1 MGVEGYIQDSGS
13 AILGMNGS
21 AGGDFSLSWTQG
33 GTATWTGTWGTYSPT
48 AGTFTN
54 TSTASVYGTGT
65 LIISAKLRVCYVIYQ
80 QGGGY
85 QTYEESVLTPQ
96 QTVTVTSPPKRKSDA
111 GSGGVKVAVTDLSSY
126 TGWSGI
132 TEIPVS
138 VEVEVPE
145 GTQIDN
151 VVVTASVQT
160 AADYMAQPYSDPN
173 HPSDFSM
180 TWTPLTGNPSWGW
193 SGTSDE

>member
-1 MGVEGYIQDSGS
+1 
-13 AILGMNGS
+13 
-21 AGGDFSLSWTQG
+21 
-33 GTATWTGTWGTYSPT
+33 
-48 AGTFTN
+48 
-54 TSTASVYGTGT
+54 
-65 LIISAKLRVCYVIYQ
+65 
-80 QGGGY
+80 
-85 QTYEESVLTPQ
+85 
-96 QTVTVTSPPKRKSDA
+96 VT
-111 GSGGVKVAVTDLSSY
+111 VAVTDLSSD

-160 AADYMAQPYSDPN
+160 AADYMAQPYSDPDN
-173 HPSDFSM
+173 PSDFSM

-193 SGTSDE
+193 SGTSGNLGSITTNKVTHLLNDIGVVPADDTAVVTAQVDYDYQGQHQTLQVSYNVAIWGG